1 MSIMWECKRAA
12 WWSAASHL
20 KSTMTGITSS
30 QQWPSCMQDVLFTPQ
45 KGRSAPNSLEEARAE
60 QGQASHTATLKAAA
74 AAIVPKRVCALLHT
88 TYIHPAAA
96 QMLVLY
102 SIAECKSPA
111 LLKLL

>member
-1 MSIMWECKRAA
+1 MVCS
-12 WWSAASHL
+12 
-20 KSTMTGITSS
+20 KSSEINHDRHHIFLAVL
-30 QQWPSCMQDVLFTPQ
+30 SCMQDVLFTPQ

-60 QGQASHTATLKAAA
+60 QGQASQTATLKAAA
-74 AAIVPKRVCALLHT
+74 AAMVPKRVCALLHT